1 LREIGKQENAAESLG
16 IHMRLENKIA
26 IITGATTGI
35 GRATSVLFCAEGARV
50 VVVGRREDEGR
61 ETIRLAEK
69 AGGKAIFIKTDVS
82 HAAQVEE
89 MVTKTIST
97 FGKIDILFNNAG
109 INPEPARKNLTECP
123 EETWDQVME
132 VNLKGVYLT
141 SKYVIPHMIRNKGGS
156 IINMGSCY
164 GHVGVRN
171 RCVYSASKGGVIT
184 LTKSMAIDYAHYNI
198 RVNCISPAIIETD
211 IAKNILDEARRN
223 PQIWKEIITN
233 KIPMDKPG
241 KPEEV
246 AYTALFLA
254 SDESSFITGTS
265 LKVDGGYT
273 AQ

>member
-1 LREIGKQENAAESLG
+1 
-16 IHMRLENKIA
+16 MRLENKIA

-35 GRATSVLFCAEGARV
+35 GRATSVLFCSEGAKV
-50 VVVGRREDEGR
+50 VVVGRREDEGM
-61 ETIRLAEK
+61 ETVRLAEK

-89 MVTKTIST
+89 MVTKTIGT

-109 INPEPARKNLTECP
+109 INPERGRKPLIECP
-123 EETWDQVME
+123 EKTWDRVME
-132 VNLKGVYLT
+132 VNLKGLYLT
-141 SKYVIPHMIRNKGGS
+141 SKYVIPHLIKNKGGS

-164 GHVGVRN
+164 GHVGVKN

-184 LTKSMAIDYAHYNI
+184 LTKSMAVDYAQYNI

-223 PQIWKEIITN
+223 PEVWKEIITN
-233 KIPMDKPG
+233 KILMNKPG

-246 AYTALFLA
+246 AYAAVFLA
-254 SDESSFITGTS
+254 SDESSFITGTT

>member
-1 LREIGKQENAAESLG
+1 
-16 IHMRLENKIA
+16 MRLENKIA

-35 GRATSVLFCAEGARV
+35 GRATSVLFCAEGAKV

-61 ETIRLAEK
+61 ETVRLAEQ

-82 HAAQVEE
+82 KAAEVEE
-89 MVTKTIST
+89 MVTKAISI

-109 INPEPARKNLTECP
+109 INPEPARKSLTECP
-123 EETWDQVME
+123 EDTWDRVME

-141 SKYVIPHMIRNKGGS
+141 SKYVIPHMVRNKGGS
-156 IINMGSCY
+156 IVNMGSCY
-164 GHVGVRN
+164 GHAGVKN

-184 LTKSMAIDYAHYNI
+184 LTKSMAIDYARYHI

-211 IAKNILDEARRN
+211 IAKNMLDEARRN
-223 PQIWKEIITN
+223 PEVWKEIITN

-246 AYTALFLA
+246 AYAALFLA
-254 SDESSFITGTS
+254 SDESSFITGIS

>member
-1 LREIGKQENAAESLG
+1 
-16 IHMRLENKIA
+16 MRLENKIA

-35 GRATSVLFCAEGARV
+35 GRATSILFCAEGANV
-50 VVVGRREDEGR
+50 VVAGRREDEGK
-61 ETIRLAEK
+61 ETVRLAEK
-69 AGGKAIFIKTDVS
+69 GKGKAIFIKTDVS
-82 HAAQVEE
+82 QTTQVEE
-89 MVTKTIST
+89 MVTKTISV

-109 INPEPARKNLTECP
+109 INPEPARKTLTECP

-132 VNLKGVYLT
+132 VNLKGVYLI

-184 LTKSMAIDYAHYNI
+184 LTKSMAIDYAQYNI

-223 PQIWKEIITN
+223 PEVWKEIITN

-254 SDESSFITGTS
+254 SDESSFITGIS

>member
-1 LREIGKQENAAESLG
+1 
-16 IHMRLENKIA
+16 MRLENKIA

-35 GRATSVLFCAEGARV
+35 GRATSVLFCAEGAKV

-61 ETIRLAEK
+61 ETVRLAEQT
-69 AGGKAIFIKTDVS
+69 GGKAIFIKTDVS
-82 HAAQVEE
+82 NAAEVEE
-89 MVTKTIST
+89 MVTKAISI

-109 INPEPARKNLTECP
+109 INPEPARKSLTECP
-123 EETWDQVME
+123 EDTWDRVME

-141 SKYVIPHMIRNKGGS
+141 SKYVIPHMVRNKGGS
-156 IINMGSCY
+156 IVNMGSCY
-164 GHVGVRN
+164 GHAGVKN

-184 LTKSMAIDYAHYNI
+184 LTKSMAIDYARYHI

-211 IAKNILDEARRN
+211 IAKNMLDEARRN
-223 PQIWKEIITN
+223 PEVWKEIITN

-246 AYTALFLA
+246 AYAALFLA
-254 SDESSFITGTS
+254 SDESSFITGIS

>member
-1 LREIGKQENAAESLG
+1 
-16 IHMRLENKIA
+16 MRLENKIA

-35 GRATSVLFCAEGARV
+35 GRATSVLFCSEGAKV
-50 VVVGRREDEGR
+50 VVVGRREEEGR

-82 HAAQVEE
+82 HSAQVEE
-89 MVTKTIST
+89 MVTKTIGT

-109 INPEPARKNLTECP
+109 INPEPGRKPLIECP
-123 EETWDQVME
+123 EKTWDRVME

-141 SKYVIPHMIRNKGGS
+141 SKYVIPHLIKNKGGS

-184 LTKSMAIDYAHYNI
+184 LTKSMAVDYAQYNI

-223 PQIWKEIITN
+223 PEVWKEIITN
-233 KIPMDKPG
+233 KIPMNKPG

-246 AYTALFLA
+246 AYAALFLA
-254 SDESSFITGTS
+254 SDESSFITGTT

>member
-1 LREIGKQENAAESLG
+1 
-16 IHMRLENKIA
+16 MRLENRIA

-35 GRATSVLFCAEGARV
+35 GRATSVLFCSEGSKV

-61 ETIRLAEK
+61 ETVRLAEK
-69 AGGKAIFIKTDVS
+69 AGGEAIFIKADVS
-82 HAAQVEE
+82 QATQVEE
-89 MVTKTIST
+89 MVTKTISN

-109 INPEPARKNLTECP
+109 INPEPARKSLIECP
-123 EETWDQVME
+123 EEIWDRVME
-132 VNLKGVYLT
+132 VNLKGVYLA

-164 GHVGVRN
+164 GHAGVRN

-184 LTKSMAIDYAHYNI
+184 LTKSMAIDYAHYNL

-223 PQIWKEIITN
+223 PEVWKEIITN
-233 KIPMDKPG
+233 KIPMNKPG

-246 AYTALFLA
+246 AYAALFLA
-254 SDESSFITGTS
+254 SDESSFITGIS
-265 LKVDGGYT
+265 LKVDGGYM

>member
-1 LREIGKQENAAESLG
+1 
-16 IHMRLENKIA
+16 MRLENKIA

-35 GRATSVLFCAEGARV
+35 GRATSVLFCAEGAKV

-61 ETIRLAEK
+61 ETVRLAEQT
-69 AGGKAIFIKTDVS
+69 GGKAIFIKTDVS
-82 HAAQVEE
+82 KAAEVEE
-89 MVTKTIST
+89 MVTKAISI

-109 INPEPARKNLTECP
+109 INPEPARKSLTECP
-123 EETWDQVME
+123 EDTWDRVME

-156 IINMGSCY
+156 IVNMGSCY
-164 GHVGVRN
+164 GHAGVKN

-184 LTKSMAIDYAHYNI
+184 LTKSMAIDYARYHI

-211 IAKNILDEARRN
+211 IAKNMLDEARRN
-223 PQIWKEIITN
+223 PEVWKEIITN

-246 AYTALFLA
+246 AYAALFLA
-254 SDESSFITGTS
+254 SDESSFITGIS